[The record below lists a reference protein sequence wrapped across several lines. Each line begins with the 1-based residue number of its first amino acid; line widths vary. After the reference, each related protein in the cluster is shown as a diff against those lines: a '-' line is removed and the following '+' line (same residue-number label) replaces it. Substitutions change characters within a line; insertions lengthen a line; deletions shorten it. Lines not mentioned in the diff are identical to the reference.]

1 MNMGKKKSKQQRSPR
16 RPWWRTAL
24 LGALGLV
31 IAGAAAFWWL
41 SEAQDKS
48 GGTPRLVLDRELVDL
63 GYLRFETPVRVVF
76 MLTNTGDGLLRL
88 TDVPKVKVLKGC

>member
-1 MNMGKKKSKQQRSPR
+1 MKKNKNSRSQSRR
-16 RPWWRTAL
+16 RPWRWAAFGAVAL
-24 LGALGLV
+24 LALSG
-31 IAGAAAFWWL
+31 GAFWWF
-41 SEAQDKS
+41 SEAQNTA